1 MTISIIVFGGP
12 ATVVGIL
19 EFLVCSVQDCLRFFS
34 RVGGVAGVTDLGL
47 RSRRL
52 RAAGRF
58 SVLPPLNQVGLVC
71 VTPPNQTPQ
80 HNAYACPFSAFLVSP
95 VRRG

>member
-1 MTISIIVFGGP
+1 M
-12 ATVVGIL
+12 
-19 EFLVCSVQDCLRFFS
+19 QDCLRFFA
-34 RVGGVAGVTDLGL
+34 RVGGIMGVTDFGL

-58 SVLPPLNQVGLVC
+58 SVLQPLNRVGLIC
-71 VTPPNQTPQ
+71 VSPPNQTPQ
-80 HNAYACPFSAFLVSP
+80 HNAYACPFFAFLVSP

>member
-1 MTISIIVFGGP
+1 MTISIIVFGRP

-19 EFLVCSVQDCLRFFS
+19 EFLVCSMQDCLRFFA
-34 RVGGVAGVTDLGL
+34 RVGGIAGMIDLGL
-47 RSRRL
+47 RSRRIRL
-52 RAAGRF
+52 AGRF
-58 SVLPPLNQVGLVC
+58 SVLQPLNQVGLVC

-80 HNAYACPFSAFLVSP
+80 HNAYACPFSAFLASP